1 MPEAEAPV
9 VWGDFEVRLDRLL
22 GRGGM
27 GSVYEA
33 RQVSLDRPVAVK
45 VLDTDR
51 APTEELAEGFLEKF
65 QHEAR
70 ALAKLNDPRIVTI
83 LQAGRADGRCW
94 YAMELVEGETVD
106 QRISR
111 AGAFGPDEAA
121 RVAAEVARALAAALA
136 QGIIHRDV
144 KPANIFL
151 TPDGRVKLGDFGLA
165 RSGGFKPTRFT
176 EMNAVAGT
184 PEYASPEQAA
194 NGACD
199 HRSDQYSLGAVLFE
213 MVTERP
219 PFGGANALETFFK
232 HAHEPPPLPSRLNP
246 AIPPALESVILR
258 CLEKDPERR
267 YPGYDDLIRDLE
279 AARASPAAPI
289 PAPPPERPTL
299 AIHAAVV
306 VGAVLLGFSAWGATR
321 IFSKGPEAPSRKG
334 PEEVMREVEVPK
346 PPPPP
351 SPPAPAEAAPKA
363 APSPADSVK
372 ALLAE
377 GKAVE
382 ALRRMRQE
390 RVEVEGVSVA
400 AASAAWAA
408 VDRGDVE
415 TLAAYLEV
423 VDDSSLADELA
434 GLHDPLTHPKSKA
447 FERAAHQLY
456 KNRGHA
462 PVSLGERHAWF
473 AYPDTTKGRWEVG
486 TELRIRD
493 TKETTWLS
501 REAGADR
508 GFTVVFQFQPQEG
521 DAWAGVAI
529 TPMAEKSYRMLHL
542 LSVQG
547 KLVAAVVDR
556 REGRTE
562 GRGEVEIAAA
572 GRHEFTVIAR
582 EGKLLFFVDGNLV
595 GWEEGS
601 DPGSRVSIGVHR
613 GEIVVTELRIA
624 R

>member
-1 MPEAEAPV
+1 MPEAEASV
-9 VWGDFEVRLDRLL
+9 VWGDFEVHLDRLL

-27 GSVYEA
+27 GSVYAA

-51 APTEELAEGFLEKF
+51 APTEELAAGFLEKF

-111 AGAFGPDEAA
+111 AGALGPDEAA
-121 RVAAEVARALAAALA
+121 RIAAEVARALAAALA

-213 MVTERP
+213 LVTERP
-219 PFGGANALETFFK
+219 PFGGATALETFFK

-267 YPGYDDLIRDLE
+267 YPGYADLIRDLE
-279 AARASPAAPI
+279 AARTAPAAPT
-289 PAPPPERPTL
+289 PPPPPERPTL
-299 AIHAAVV
+299 AIRTAVV
-306 VGAVLLGFSAWGATR
+306 VGAVLLGFSTWGATR
-321 IFSKGPEAPSRKG
+321 IFSTGPVAPVRKG
-334 PEEVMREVEVPK
+334 PESVVLKVDLSK

-351 SPPAPAEAAPKA
+351 PPAAVEVPPKA
-363 APSPADSVK
+363 APSPAEGVK

-390 RVEVEGVSVA
+390 RLEVEGVTA
-400 AASAAWAA
+400 AAESAAWAA
-408 VDRGDVE
+408 VERGDAE
-415 TLAAYLEV
+415 TLSTYLEV
-423 VDDSSLADELA
+423 VDDTRLADELA
-434 GLHDPLTHPKSKA
+434 GLSDPFAHPTSKA
-447 FERAAHQLY
+447 FERAALELY
-456 KNRGHA
+456 KNRGHV
-462 PVSLGERHAWF
+462 PVSIGERRAWF
-473 AYPDTTKGRWEVG
+473 AYPDGTKARWELG
-486 TELRIRD
+486 AELRLRD
-493 TKETTWLS
+493 REETTWLS
-501 REAGADR
+501 REAGAGR
-508 GFTVVFQFQPQEG
+508 GFTVTFRFQPEAG
-521 DAWAGVAI
+521 DAWAGAAI

-542 LSVQG
+542 LSIDG
-547 KLVAAVVDR
+547 KLVAAPVDH

-562 GRGEVEIAAA
+562 GRGEVEIPAAE
-572 GRHEFTVIAR
+572 RHELAVVTR
-582 EGKLLFFVDGNLV
+582 EGRVFLFVDGKLV
-595 GWEEGS
+595 GWEKGS
-601 DPGSRVSIGVHR
+601 GPGSRVSIGVHR

>member
-51 APTEELAEGFLEKF
+51 APTEELAAGFLEKF

-70 ALAKLNDPRIVTI
+70 ALAKVNDPRIVTI

-111 AGAFGPDEAA
+111 AGALGPDEAT

-258 CLEKDPERR
+258 CLEKDPGRR
-267 YPGYDDLIRDLE
+267 YPGYDELIRDLE
-279 AARASPAAPI
+279 AARAAPAAPI

-299 AIHAAVV
+299 AIRTAVA

-321 IFSKGPEAPSRKG
+321 IFSKGPEVPPRKG
-334 PEEVMREVEVPK
+334 PEIVLREPETPK
-346 PPPPP
+346 QPPP
-351 SPPAPAEAAPKA
+351 PPAPAEVPPKA
-363 APSPADSVK
+363 APSPADSVR

-377 GKAVE
+377 GKAGE

-390 RVEVEGVSVA
+390 RLEVEGVSA
-400 AASAAWAA
+400 AAERAAWAA
-408 VDRGDVE
+408 VEQGDAE
-415 TLAAYLEV
+415 TLAAYLGEA
-423 VDDSSLADELA
+423 DDSSLADELA
-434 GLHDPLTHPKSKA
+434 GLRDPFAHPNSKA
-447 FERAAHQLY
+447 FERSALELY

-462 PVSLGERHAWF
+462 PVSIGERRAWF
-473 AYPDTTKGRWEVG
+473 AYPDSTKGRWEVG
-486 TELRIRD
+486 TELRLRD
-493 TKETTWLS
+493 REETTWLS
-501 REAGADR
+501 REAGAGR
-508 GFTVVFQFQPQEG
+508 GFTVALQFQPRDGE
-521 DAWAGVAI
+521 AWAGVAI

-542 LSVQG
+542 LSVDG

-556 REGRTE
+556 REGRAE

-572 GRHEFTVIAR
+572 DRHEFAVVAR
-582 EGKLLFFVDGNLV
+582 EGKLLFFVDGKLV
-595 GWEEGS
+595 GWEEGTG
-601 DPGSRVSIGVHR
+601 PGSRVSIGVHR